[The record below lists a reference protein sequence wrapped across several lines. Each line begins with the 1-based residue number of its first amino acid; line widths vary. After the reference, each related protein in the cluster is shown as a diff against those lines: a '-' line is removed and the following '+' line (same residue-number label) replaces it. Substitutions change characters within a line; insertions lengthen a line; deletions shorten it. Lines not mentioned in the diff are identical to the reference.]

1 MGPFPALGLPVIL
14 CFTLLLD
21 LASAFRCSYLM
32 TRNTTDPESSR
43 VGLASEE
50 WSGRINSDE
59 LDTELFF
66 HVTFTNANFY

>member
-1 MGPFPALGLPVIL
+1 
-14 CFTLLLD
+14 
-21 LASAFRCSYLM
+21 M